1 MRRKAIPVVLTTLI
15 FLIFV
20 SCSNNSEVDTDTRWW
35 LDAETIPEWA
45 QVGNFRCARWD
56 GGPLEADKGRLSGW
70 PYWAEGDSAGVLRA
84 VESFYGL
91 KTIEWAKRAGL
102 NWLWVTWSV
111 GFSHETEQKQWDIL
125 RPYIKE
131 CHKNGIKVTAYMS
144 GANMFHEDMEEHVPG
159 STEWW
164 QLDKNGE
171 PVPYGAARYNKYGI
185 TRYMANMQHPD
196 WLPYQRVRIREA
208 LEAGIDGF
216 WIDNIGTKKYETEI
230 RQLVDLIM
238 EEGKKLD
245 KIPLVCFNM
254 HRGALAVARYTNCL
268 STEDGNEPGYYEAAS
283 TFGTDKTLFD
293 AHEYDY
299 AEETGKLVCNIG
311 ILKYQYAVSE
321 GWRPSCVEYG
331 KRHNGVSR
339 MVDVMAPEK
348 WQLSLAEC
356 QMHHNSLEP
365 YFEGIFMRDLVEGN
379 PYAHKCLDAMG
390 VYNKFFDTHSE
401 YLTNPT
407 SIAKIGVLSQSRGGK
422 PERKLISFLNK
433 LSAQNVQY
441 DVLLDVDLNN
451 KLLSNYDVIVL
462 PELIQID
469 TTKVE
474 FVRNWISSG
483 GKLLTYG
490 KMEQRSDLFQCQF
503 ENEKADIGTGS
514 VEFTEI
520 VTKAEPLSK
529 KLEGLVNDDELISLN
544 APPYVLHHAV
554 LQKEKSRLVVH
565 VLNYSQTE
573 TQGIELVCRAPVKN
587 ARLFSPDFEKS
598 MSLESISG
606 NNENIIEIPK
616 MKTYCII
623 VINL

>member
-1 MRRKAIPVVLTTLI
+1 MYILFVVILN
-15 FLIFV
+15 
-20 SCSNNSEVDTDTRWW
+20 CSDTNNHDKNTQQWW
-35 LDAETIPEWA
+35 LNPEAIPEWA
-45 QVGNFRCARWD
+45 QVGKFRCARWD
-56 GGPLEADKGRLSGW
+56 GGPLEADKGMLSGW
-70 PYWAEGDSAGVLRA
+70 PYWDASDSAGVLRA
-84 VESFYGL
+84 VKSFYGL

-144 GANMFHEDMEEHVPG
+144 GANMFHEDMAKYVPG

-185 TRYMANMQHPD
+185 TRYMADMQHPD
-196 WLPYQRVRIREA
+196 WLPYQRIRIREA
-208 LEAGIDGF
+208 LEAGVDGF
-216 WIDNIGTKKYETEI
+216 WIDNIGTKKYETEF

-238 EEGKKLD
+238 EEGRKIN

-254 HRGALAVARYTNCL
+254 HRGALGAARYTNSL
-268 STEDGNEPGYYEAAS
+268 STEDGNEPGYYETES
-283 TFGTDKTLFD
+283 TFGTEKTLFD
-293 AHEYDY
+293 AHEYEY
-299 AEETGKLVCNIG
+299 TEETGKLVCNIG

-321 GWRPSCVEYG
+321 GWRPSAVEYG

-365 YFEGIFMRDLVEGN
+365 YFEGIFMRDLVEGD

-390 VYNKFFDTHSE
+390 VYNKFFDSHSE

-407 SIAKIGVLSQSRGGK
+407 SIAKIGVLSQARGGT
-422 PERKLISFLNK
+422 PERKLISLLNK

-441 DVLLDVDLNN
+441 DVLLDIDLDH
-451 KLLSNYDVIVL
+451 KLLEKYNVVIL
-462 PELIQID
+462 SELIQID
-469 TTKVE
+469 KSKADL
-474 FVRNWISSG
+474 VRKWISNG

-490 KMEQRSDLFQCQF
+490 DMAQRSELFQCQF
-503 ENEKADIGTGS
+503 EKAKADIGAGS
-514 VEFTEI
+514 IEFTEM
-520 VTKAEPLSK
+520 VTKPEPLSE
-529 KLEGLVNDDELISLN
+529 KLQGLVNDDELISLN

-554 LQKEKSRLVVH
+554 MQEAKSRLVVH

-573 TQGIELVCRAPVKN
+573 TSGIELLSRKPVKN

-598 MSLESISG
+598 VLLESTTG
-606 NNENIIEIPK
+606 DNGNIIEIPE